1 MGQPT
6 RAQIHVN
13 RPLTNI
19 SVAFRQSAENFVADK
34 VFPIVPVTQQGNLY
48 YIYAIADWYRN
59 DVRPRAP
66 GTESAGS
73 GWAITTDSYFAK
85 KFALHKDITDDDRA
99 NQDEPIDLDRD
110 AANYLSQQMMLQRE
124 SIWISSFFTTSLWTG
139 STTGTDVTPG
149 TLWSA
154 VGSTPIEDVQAQND
168 SIAEK
173 TGFAPNTM
181 VIGPEVFTQLKSHP
195 DILDRIKYTERGI
208 VTKDLLASLF
218 DLDSVMVAKGTRN
231 TAAEG
236 ATASFDYFAGK
247 NALLCYVT
255 PTPGI
260 NIPTAGYTFSWTGLG
275 QNNFGDAIKKFRME
289 ELESDRVEQNS
300 AFDQK
305 LVTAN
310 LGMFFSAVVA

>member
-1 MGQPT
+1 MPQPT

-19 SVAFRQSAENFVADK
+19 SIAFRQAAENFVADK
-34 VFPIVPVTQQGNLY
+34 VFPIVPVPQQGNQY
-48 YIYAIADWYRN
+48 NIYDIDDWYRD
-59 DVRPRAP
+59 DVQRRTP

-73 GWAITTDSYFAK
+73 GWAIDRDTYFCDP
-85 KFALHKDITDDDRA
+85 FAIHKDVTDADRA
-99 NQDEPIDLDRD
+99 NADEPIDMDRD
-110 AANYLSQQMMLQRE
+110 ATNFVSQQMMIKRE
-124 SIWISSFFTTSLWTG
+124 REWVSAFFVTGNWTG

-149 TLWSA
+149 VLWSA

-173 TGFAPNTM
+173 TGFKPNTM

-218 DLDSVMVAKGTRN
+218 DLERVLVPMATRN
-231 TAAEG
+231 TSQENI
-236 ATASFDYFAGK
+236 TASFDFLYGK

-260 NIPTAGYTFSWTGLG
+260 QIPTAGYTFSWTGLG

-289 ELESDRVEQNS
+289 HLESDRIEQNS